1 MKIKF
6 GNVGVCVGGYTK
18 ESLYT
23 LLANHN
29 LEVLMDSRYLSDT
42 TLLDKHMYLQS
53 ESLGP
58 YKDGSTINIY
68 GGYIHF
74 ITDMENF
81 LLILRVGILDPDTA
95 NGLIEELYLQGLI
108 KPRNPYETNWL

>member
-1 MKIKF
+1 MNIQF

-18 ESLYT
+18 DSLYA
-23 LLANHN
+23 LLTEHN
-29 LEVLMDSRYLSDT
+29 LETLMDDRYLSGSS
-42 TLLDKHMYLQS
+42 LIDKHRYLQS

-58 YKDGSTINIY
+58 YREGNTLNIR

-74 ITDMENF
+74 VTDMENY
-81 LLILRVGILDPDTA
+81 LHILRVGILDPDAA

-108 KPRNPYETNWL
+108 KPRNSYETD

>member
-1 MKIKF
+1 MKVEF

-18 ESLYT
+18 DSLYA
-23 LLANHN
+23 LLTEHN
-29 LEVLMDSRYLSDT
+29 LETLMDAHYLSDSS
-42 TLLDKHMYLQS
+42 LIDKHMYLQS

-58 YKDGSTINIY
+58 YREGNTLSVH

-74 ITDMENF
+74 VTDMENY
-81 LLILRVGILDPDTA
+81 LLILRVGILDPDAA

-108 KPRNPYETNWL
+108 KPRNSYETN

>member
-1 MKIKF
+1 MNIQF

-23 LLANHN
+23 FLTEHG
-29 LEVLMDSRYLSDT
+29 LETLMDARYVSDSS
-42 TLLDKHMYLQS
+42 LIDKHMYLQS

-58 YKDGSTINIY
+58 YTEGNTLNIHE
-68 GGYIHF
+68 GYIHF
-74 ITDMENF
+74 VTDMENY
-81 LLILRVGILDPDTA
+81 LHILRVGILDPDAA

-108 KPRNPYETNWL
+108 KPRNSYETN